1 MSDALH
7 ITRADDWVD
16 SANAPISAEEFV
28 RAATAEPRAIHL
40 ASLGCAPSPD
50 EVPTFVWREE
60 GWPSLSWM
68 RGRVRV
74 KGLRSDEEIGEL
86 ARFARTLDARLI
98 GDDGEQ
104 YDEQGPI
111 DEA

>member
-1 MSDALH
+1 
-7 ITRADDWVD
+7 
-16 SANAPISAEEFV
+16 
-28 RAATAEPRAIHL
+28 
-40 ASLGCAPSPD
+40 
-50 EVPTFVWREE
+50 
-60 GWPSLSWM
+60 M

-74 KGLRSDEEIGEL
+74 KRLRSDEELGEL

-104 YDEQGPI
+104 YDEQGPT